1 VSRQL
6 SQALQDFRN
15 RLSERTLEALGVPL
29 RTTELDLHAEDP
41 RSPDVRVGKI
51 FDHTWELLSPL
62 VPMRLV
68 KGMVERHFARKVG
81 DAVFMNL
88 SRLATQWEG
97 LVNAALHLLEKEA
110 IRRLDGLITT
120 IESLLVAT
128 GQEAPQIQADLE
140 QLEALWNR
148 LLQGSGEEPG
158 E

>member
-1 VSRQL
+1 
-6 SQALQDFRN
+6 
-15 RLSERTLEALGVPL
+15 
-29 RTTELDLHAEDP
+29 
-41 RSPDVRVGKI
+41 VGKI

-88 SRLATQWEG
+88 SRLASQWEG

-110 IRRLDGLITT
+110 IRRLDGLIAT

-128 GQEAPQIQADLE
+128 GHEAPQIQADLQ
-140 QLEALWNR
+140 QLEDLWSR
-148 LLQGSGEEPG
+148 LLCGGWEGRGRE
-158 E
+158 